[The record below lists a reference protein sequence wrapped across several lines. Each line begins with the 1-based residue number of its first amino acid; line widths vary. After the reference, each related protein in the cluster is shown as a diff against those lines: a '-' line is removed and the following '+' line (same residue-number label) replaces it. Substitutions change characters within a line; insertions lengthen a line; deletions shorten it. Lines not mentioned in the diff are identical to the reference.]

1 MRPISTRRA
10 LAAIAAA
17 IGCLAA
23 SVGPVA
29 PASAALSPYQPAA
42 QSIRPNSSGI
52 VGDYVSCPYDSAIVN
67 GGSFT
72 FPGAADSTALR
83 SSTPT
88 FQGNGWYIDGRT
100 APGSALVAFLMCLPP
115 SELADTRL
123 VTATSWSSSNLFKG
137 RSDCP
142 SGTRIY
148 GGGGF
153 FHEESGPPDPFKGHG
168 LVYASMPD
176 GNGWFYG
183 AVHDPAYAL
192 TVSAR
197 CLPSDRFVIR
207 QVSSVDVTPTGSNGT
222 AAGVAECQGP
232 FRVLMGGAWWHS
244 FNNWS
249 PSYSGYLSGSVGAS
263 DQKGWRAA
271 GRSLTPNARMTII
284 AFCIDL
290 P

>member
-10 LAAIAAA
+10 LAAMAAA
-17 IGCLAA
+17 IGCLA
-23 SVGPVA
+23 A
-29 PASAALSPYQPAA
+29 PASAALSPYQLAA
-42 QSIRPNSSGI
+42 QSINPTSSG
-52 VGDYVSCPYDSAIVN
+52 VFGDYVSCPYDSMIVN

-88 FQGNGWYIDGRT
+88 FQGNGWYIDGR
-100 APGSALVAFLMCLPP
+100 AARGSALVAFLMCLPP
-115 SELADTRL
+115 SDLADTRL
-123 VTATSWSSSNLFKG
+123 LTATYPSRGQG

-142 SGTRIY
+142 PGTRVY

-168 LVYASMPD
+168 LVFASMPD

-183 AVHDPAYAL
+183 ADHFGGLAL

-197 CLPSDRFVIR
+197 CLPSDRFVVR
-207 QVSSVDVTPTGSNGT
+207 QVSSVEATPTGSNGT
-222 AAGVAECQGP
+222 ATGVAECQGP

-244 FNNWS
+244 YSNWT
-249 PSYSGYLSGSVGAS
+249 PRDEGYLSGSVGTT

-271 GRSLTPNARMTII
+271 GHSYEPGARLTII